1 MCVCV
6 CVLGVHAYVHV
17 CCTHVCVGAALGVCG
32 FGCACMHMCM
42 CMWVCMYVHECVC
55 VCVCACVRA
64 CVRVCVCMCMHAC
77 MCVYANSD
85 NISLTSLSLVLD
97 LKLHIFEGPILA
109 QSHNAHHH
117 FTSFLL
123 MTLRH
128 AYPIHLI
135 RRLCKQTIM
144 VHTGGWW

>member
-1 MCVCV
+1 MHTCMCACKQVCLCVWGWVCIHVCMCVCMWLGGWVCMHAHKCVHVRVCVCVCVCV
-6 CVLGVHAYVHV
+6 CVLGRCLYV
-17 CCTHVCVGAALGVCG
+17 
-32 FGCACMHMCM
+32 
-42 CMWVCMYVHECVC
+42 
-55 VCVCACVRA
+55 
-64 CVRVCVCMCMHAC
+64 HAC
-77 MCVYANSD
+77 MCVCAHSD

-97 LKLHIFEGPILA
+97 LKLHIFEGPVLA

-135 RRLCKQTIM
+135 RCLCKQTTMIYS
-144 VHTGGWW
+144 GGWW